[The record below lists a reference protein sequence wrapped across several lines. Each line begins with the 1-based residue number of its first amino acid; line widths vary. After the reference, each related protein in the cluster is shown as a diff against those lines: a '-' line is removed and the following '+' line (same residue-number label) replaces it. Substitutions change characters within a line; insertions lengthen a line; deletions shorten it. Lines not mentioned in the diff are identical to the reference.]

1 MGETSESGAAQRRL
15 AKSYGGPAGNSASS
29 EAVKRLRGE
38 LGALKAAQAAL
49 PHLKRALALIGA
61 KDYEAARTAAQ
72 KAVERDPNLIHAWH
86 LLAIAREHLGDWP
99 GALEAYER
107 GLALDPANPPIAND
121 LGRLASKMGMYPQAE
136 ALFRHYLSFRPFAPE
151 SSNNL
156 AAVLREQMRYDEAV
170 EVLKPAIQAHP
181 DKVMLWNTL
190 GTVLEDKGETEQ
202 ASIFYAEALRL
213 DPNEAKARYNLS
225 NTLFALGRP
234 TEAIA
239 ECRQAIAGCKTPED
253 LTTMRFAL
261 ATMLLAVGETG
272 EGWDEYTSRL
282 EPTYC
287 DPIHFLTTRPRWEPG
302 GDIEGRHLLL
312 IGEQGLGDEILFANP
327 LDEVIAALGP
337 GGRLSLAVTD
347 RLVPLFARTYPRANV
362 GAHASVRSGGRTVRG
377 APFIQDWADVDLWAP
392 LGEATRQMRRDL
404 AAFPHRPAGFMQP
417 DAGRVAYWRE
427 ALSHLPGQKVGLLW
441 TSMLINSTRYR
452 YFAPFEA
459 WAPILRTPGVSFVNL
474 QYGDCSE
481 AIAKVRADYGVE
493 IFQPPGIDLKNEL
506 DDVAALACALD
517 LTIGFSNTSFN
528 LAAAT
533 GAPSW
538 LLTSPDTWARLG
550 ADSYPWYSQVRAF
563 WPQTVG
569 DWPPLM
575 SDVAA
580 ALADHVASAA
590 PKAAAGGAGRS

>member
-15 AKSYGGPAGNSASS
+15 AKSYGGPAGDSASS

-49 PHLKRALALIGA
+49 PHLKRALALISA
-61 KDYEAARTAAQ
+61 KDYEAAKAAAQ
-72 KAVERDPNLIHAWH
+72 KALDRDPGLIHAWH
-86 LLAIAREHLGDWP
+86 LLAIAREHVGDWP

-121 LGRLASKMGMYPQAE
+121 LGRLASKMEMYPQAE
-136 ALFRHYLSFRPFAPE
+136 MLFRHYLAFRPFAPE

-156 AAVLREQMRYDEAV
+156 AGVLREQMRYDEAV

-190 GTVLEDKGETEQ
+190 GTVLEDKGDIEQ

-213 DPNEAKARYNLS
+213 DPKEAKARYNLS
-225 NTLFALGRP
+225 NTLFALGRRE
-234 TEAIA
+234 EAIA
-239 ECRQAIAGCKTPED
+239 ECRQAIAGCKTAED

-261 ATMLLAVGETG
+261 AAMLLAVGELG
-272 EGWDEYTSRL
+272 EGWDEYTVRL

-302 GDIEGRHLLL
+302 VDIEGRHLLL
-312 IGEQGLGDEILFANP
+312 FGEQGLGDEILFANP
-327 LDEVIAALGP
+327 LDDVIAALGP

-347 RLVPLFARTYPRANV
+347 RLVPLFARAYPRANV
-362 GAHASVRSGGRTVRG
+362 GTHVSVRSGGRNVRG
-377 APFIQDWADVDLWAP
+377 APFIEDWADVDLWAP

-404 AAFPHRPAGFMQP
+404 AAFPHRPEGFMKADP
-417 DAGRVAYWRE
+417 ARVGHWRE
-427 ALSHLPGQKVGLLW
+427 TLSDLPGPKIGLLW

-459 WAPILRTPGVSFVNL
+459 WAPVLRIPGVSFVNL

-493 IFQPPGIDLKNEL
+493 IFQPPGIDLKNDL

-517 LTIGFSNTSFN
+517 LTVGFSNASFN

-533 GAPSW
+533 GAPAW
-538 LLTSPDTWARLG
+538 LLTSPDAWAKLG
-550 ADSYPWYSQVRAF
+550 AENYPWYSQVRAF
-563 WPQTVG
+563 WPEAVG
-569 DWPPLM
+569 DWTSLM
-575 SDVAA
+575 KDVAD
-580 ALADHVASAA
+580 ALAISAA
-590 PKAAAGGAGRS
+590 DVSLRTAGGRA